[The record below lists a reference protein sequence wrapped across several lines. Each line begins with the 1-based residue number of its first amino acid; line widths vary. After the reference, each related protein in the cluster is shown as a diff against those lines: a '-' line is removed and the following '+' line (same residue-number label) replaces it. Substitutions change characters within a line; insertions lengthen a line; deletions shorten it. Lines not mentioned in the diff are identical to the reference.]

1 MKKLVLA
8 VSLGLASNA
17 YALDAEKETLW
28 VMQQVSAI
36 CSAHDIGEM
45 ADDYWDVVKDIQ
57 NLIGADY
64 DPHDISRGNAK
75 KHVMRAAVDPAIC
88 YQSYGR
94 VVNHVN
100 EYKNS

>member
-28 VMQQVSAI
+28 VMQQVSAM

-57 NLIGADY
+57 YVDRVLTTI
-64 DPHDISRGNAK
+64 PMISVG
-75 KHVMRAAVDPAIC
+75 VMRR
-88 YQSYGR
+88 SM
-94 VVNHVN
+94 
-100 EYKNS
+100 